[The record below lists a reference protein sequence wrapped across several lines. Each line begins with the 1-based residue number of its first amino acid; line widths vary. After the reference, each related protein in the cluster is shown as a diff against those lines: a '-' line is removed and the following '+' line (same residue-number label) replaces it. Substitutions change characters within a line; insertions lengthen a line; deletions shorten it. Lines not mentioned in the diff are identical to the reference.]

1 MALPIMKHPTFE
13 LTVPSTKSILKYRPF
28 LVKEEKILLLA
39 QGSNQT
45 KDLISAVKQIVSN
58 CVIEGDIDVDKAPTF
73 DLEYIFLKLRANSVS
88 DIAKFTLTE
97 EGGEQSKIEIDLNQ
111 VEIQHT
117 ENHSNIVDLG
127 NGVHLEM
134 RYPTYTTLSN
144 LKNTNAVDVT
154 FEMIEK
160 CIDKVI
166 QGEEVMELKDFS
178 KADVKEFLDSLTS
191 QNFRDIQAFF
201 DGIPKL
207 QHTVEYKVGKEK
219 KSRTFT
225 GLADFFQ
232 SA

>member
-1 MALPIMKHPTFE
+1 M
-13 LTVPSTKSILKYRPF
+13 
-28 LVKEEKILLLA
+28 
-39 QGSNQT
+39 
-45 KDLISAVKQIVSN
+45 
-58 CVIEGDIDVDKAPTF
+58 
-73 DLEYIFLKLRANSVS
+73 
-88 DIAKFTLTE
+88 
-97 EGGEQSKIEIDLNQ
+97 KIEIDLNQ

-191 QNFRDIQAFF
+191 QNFRNSLSLILLSQKTKGTF
-201 DGIPKL
+201 II
-207 QHTVEYKVGKEK
+207 ER
-219 KSRTFT
+219 SSSFT
-225 GLADFFQ
+225 GL
-232 SA
+232 